1 MVAINTEL
9 GLAFLI
15 LLLSF
20 VSAIIS
26 AKLRL
31 GYTTILIAIGF
42 AVSFLRAAG
51 GLGTIPLDNTL
62 ILALV
67 VPPVMF
73 ESSLRTR
80 YEVLRPFQRTVWIL
94 AILGVIISALASGL
108 VLSFGFGVPLAVAL
122 AFGVIVAPT
131 DTVTVASTLRKI
143 HAPEGLTTILEAE
156 ANFNNV
162 PSVALYPIVISLT
175 FNPIERITAFALS
188 FAGGIAIGMIVA
200 GGAEL
205 LYRLITEPLAE
216 TSFTIAVMFGSYVL
230 AESLGVSGLMAVAI
244 AGLYMGNRT
253 MRKAMSE
260 ETRTTVTRF
269 WEVVTFLATSFAFLL
284 LGLKVNFYA
293 LVSFAPFVIAAFAA
307 ILFARAVSVY
317 PIVALTRALGE
328 KIPTPWTHLLA
339 FAGLRGVLSVALALS
354 LPESS
359 FKELIVAMTFGVAL
373 FSIILQGELL
383 NVWIRRA
390 KL

>member
-73 ESSLRTR
+73 ESSIRTR
-80 YEVLRPFQRTVWIL
+80 YEVLRPFQKTVWIL
-94 AILGVIISALASGL
+94 ALLGVIISALASGL
-108 VLSFGFGVPLAVAL
+108 VLNIGFGVPLAVAL

-131 DTVTVASTLRKI
+131 DTVTVVSTLRKI

-175 FNPIERITAFALS
+175 FNPIQRITAFALS
-188 FAGGIAIGMIVA
+188 FVGGIAIGIIVA

-253 MRKAMSE
+253 MRIAMSE
-260 ETRTTVTRF
+260 ETRMTVTRF

-293 LVSFAPFVIAAFAA
+293 LVSFAPFVIAAFVA
-307 ILFARAVSVY
+307 ILLARAVSVY

-328 KIPTPWTHLLA
+328 KIPAPWTHLLA

-354 LPESS
+354 LPDSP

-383 NVWIRRA
+383 NVWITRA